1 MSGADGMVLAE
12 WAFFANPVGCRS
24 AGSGAAQAGREA
36 AAEPGASPFGVGM
49 LQVIEDGQ
57 GVLPGVAGGVG
68 LADRLAGVTEVQE
81 DRGRVVPGPQPF
93 TDPQGGP
100 EASDGLGGPA
110 QAVVRVAH
118 GVPGPGLVD
127 RVAVLAAEAE
137 RLRAAAQGF
146 LVVAHLCGEPADRVE
161 SPGRAGVIAL
171 GLEQGEGL

>member
-57 GVLPGVAGGVG
+57 GV
-68 LADRLAGVTEVQE
+68 
-81 DRGRVVPGPQPF
+81 
-93 TDPQGGP
+93 
-100 EASDGLGGPA
+100 PA

-161 SPGRAGVIAL
+161 SPGDRKSTRL
-171 GLEQGEGL
+171 N